1 LDINNFSII
10 DFHWSQE
17 LENEYTEYMS
27 KCEAQID
34 RDFYEETDLEVE
46 DEFET
51 LSGQPFCG
59 CETCYVREELFF
71 LVPRIIE
78 AYKKGQ
84 IVVPENE
91 E

>member
-1 LDINNFSII
+1 LDINSFNIT

-17 LENEYTEYMS
+17 LENEFTTYMAN
-27 KCEAQID
+27 CESLID
-34 RDFYEETDLEVE
+34 REFDDESE
-46 DEFET
+46 EFET

-71 LVPRIIE
+71 LVPRIID

>member
-1 LDINNFSII
+1 MDINDFSIV

-17 LENEYTEYMS
+17 LENEYTTYMAN
-27 KCEAQID
+27 CESQID
-34 RDFYEETDLEVE
+34 AE
-46 DEFET
+46 DDKEEFET

-71 LVPRIIE
+71 LVPRIIA

-84 IVVPENE
+84 IVIPENE

>member
-1 LDINNFSII
+1 MSKDSFSII
-10 DFHWSQE
+10 DFQWSQD
-17 LENEYTEYMS
+17 LENEFTTYMAN
-27 KCEAQID
+27 CESTID
-34 RDFYEETDLEVE
+34 AEFYEGTEFEIEND
-46 DEFET
+46 FET

-59 CETCYVREELFF
+59 CETCYVREELWF
-71 LVPRIIE
+71 LVPRIID

>member
-1 LDINNFSII
+1 MDTNDFSIV
-10 DFHWSQE
+10 DFQWSQE
-17 LENEYTEYMS
+17 LENDFTTYMAN
-27 KCEAQID
+27 CESQID
-34 RDFYEETDLEVE
+34 AEFYEGTELEVSN
-46 DEFET
+46 DFET

-91 E
+91 K